1 MKEREELLKKLS
13 AAQFAFWE
21 TSVFLDTHKNDK
33 EALIAR
39 EEYKTLA
46 EKLRKEFE
54 IGLAML
60 TAMAIGEKVGSNYQ
74 DLDMM
79 YISVCYEIQD
89 EVPVV
94 SISKQRPIVS
104 LSLDI

>member
-46 EKLRKEFE
+46 EKLRKEFV
-54 IGLAML
+54 
-60 TAMAIGEKVGSNYQ
+60 EKYGP
-74 DLDMM
+74 LD
-79 YISVCYEIQD
+79 IQD
-89 EVPVV
+89 VYGDTTYDWINNPWPWE
-94 SISKQRPIVS
+94 
-104 LSLDI
+104 